1 MRQAWLSACFL
12 PAPRLPAFSGR
23 ESMLFDHSM
32 LRISQTLPKRQH
44 LQTPNTHFSYRES
57 DPRAHV
63 LNTRLTIRSNRTIS
77 P

>member
-32 LRISQTLPKRQH
+32 LRISQTLPNAS
-44 LQTPNTHFSYRES
+44 TYRHPTLIS
-57 DPRAHV
+57 VIVSLIHV
-63 LNTRLTIRSNRTIS
+63 LMY
-77 P
+77 